1 MLQQGHGLVAQPVQQ
16 GGAVWRAEDVVQCV
30 AAALAAYTMCGGQQA
45 QVVVA
50 EDAAGCRA
58 QRYHAAQHCCRFGAA
73 VDQVAQQVKRVA
85 AGGKVEGVQQTLQGA
100 VAALH
105 VPNEVKCHG
114 VYCPF

>member
-1 MLQQGHGLVAQPVQQ
+1 MALYFIGDVQGCDSALQRLLDTLDFSPSRDTLYLLGDLVNRGPDSA
-16 GGAVWRAEDVVQCV
+16 AVLRRRV
-30 AAALAAYTMCGGQQA
+30 
-45 QVVVA
+45 
-50 EDAAGCRA
+50 
-58 QRYHAAQHCCRFGAA
+58 GAA